1 MSGEY
6 YYIPQYELNRKL
18 NVDGNGVQS
27 HIQLVAPDFRD
38 DKRPAKLL
46 DNALGKI
53 ASREWKY
60 VGVKKGEEQDVDLR
74 RMLKTKLKDMQDDKN
89 AGFSAF
95 VQPYTIKGK
104 QELSFK
110 QMIDQKRSEQA
121 LAHEAAM
128 TASARS
134 AEERRRGI
142 YRVQNQSSVSS
153 SSGTVIMLSKKAID
167 NLREKYDPKKLQVA
181 PGVYDFTKAHGYD
194 EDLTRHNL
202 NIVNRPNT
210 V

>member
-1 MSGEY
+1 
-6 YYIPQYELNRKL
+6 
-18 NVDGNGVQS
+18 
-27 HIQLVAPDFRD
+27 
-38 DKRPAKLL
+38 
-46 DNALGKI
+46 
-53 ASREWKY
+53 
-60 VGVKKGEEQDVDLR
+60 
-74 RMLKTKLKDMQDDKN
+74 MLKTKLKDMEDN
-89 AGFSAF
+89 PEEGFQA
-95 VQPYTIKGK
+95 VVHPYTIKGK

-110 QMIDQKRSEQA
+110 QMIDQKRNEHA

-142 YRVQNQSSVSS
+142 YRVHNKSSVSN
-153 SSGTVIMLSKKAID
+153 SSGTVIMLSKQQID

-202 NIVNRPNT
+202 NLVNRPNT